1 MLFFTS
7 WGKDTNRESK
17 MAASA
22 DDIRIS
28 NEGKENG
35 EQVALIDKDLIDVND
50 DPLSKATEYLERNNI
65 VDLFQV
71 G

>member
-1 MLFFTS
+1 M
-7 WGKDTNRESK
+7 GEDTNRKSK

-22 DDIRIS
+22 ENIQIS
-28 NEGKENG
+28 DEGKENI
-35 EQVALIDKDLIDVND
+35 EQLALEDKDLIEVND

-71 G
+71 GSLTVRF